1 MIRRSILLLFLLSA
15 AACAQDWT
23 EAEDFAWSQATPIH
37 IRGRRLSVV
46 WREGRPFA
54 PTVELAAP
62 LGIESDQDYVD
73 LTLALA
79 RTRRRVRILNGV
91 VEIESTVGAKVGESG
106 ASVPRQ
112 ADREALVG
120 PIESVVQVI
129 EVDEQSVRAEILFS
143 NSSDSEKTGPR
154 EVTCYFTRG
163 GSVLAQERMVLPAL
177 GPEESHS
184 LVFYRLHRGALRA
197 GEQPETELRFAEH
210 FERAQSKSAAQK
222 MMSGDRAKKT
232 YSTRARSWRKF

>member
-1 MIRRSILLLFLLSA
+1 MI
-15 AACAQDWT
+15 
-23 EAEDFAWSQATPIH
+23 
-37 IRGRRLSVV
+37 

-54 PTVELAAP
+54 RTVEIAAP
-62 LGIESDQDYVD
+62 LGIESDQEYVD

-79 RTRRRVRILNGV
+79 RTRHRVRLLNGV
-91 VEIESTVGAKVGESG
+91 VEIESAVQATVGGSG

-120 PIESVVQVI
+120 PIESVVQGI
-129 EVDEQSVRAEILFS
+129 EVDEQSVRAEVLFS
-143 NSSDSEKTGPR
+143 NSSDSKKTEPR

-177 GPEESHS
+177 GPEESYS
-184 LVFYRLHRGALRA
+184 LVFYRLHRGALKA
-197 GEQPETELRFAEH
+197 GEQPETEFRFAEH
-210 FERAQSKSAAQK
+210 LEREQSKSAAQK